1 MWLSRPHALLLVTM
15 PANNGTSYVHAV
27 GHLGGSALVTWRS
40 CGLLRGSHVK
50 SSSATGFLPRAMA
63 LTTLSEDEQRNLF
76 TQLCNVL
83 ESRLAVHFSSI
94 SNELRVLTQALL
106 QQLRADHETA
116 ASLCHKVGMRSCNEL

>member
-1 MWLSRPHALLLVTM
+1 
-15 PANNGTSYVHAV
+15 
-27 GHLGGSALVTWRS
+27 
-40 CGLLRGSHVK
+40 
-50 SSSATGFLPRAMA
+50 MA
-63 LTTLSEDEQRNLF
+63 LTTLSEDEQRILF

-116 ASLCHKVGMRSCNEL
+116 AALCRKVGLRSCNEL